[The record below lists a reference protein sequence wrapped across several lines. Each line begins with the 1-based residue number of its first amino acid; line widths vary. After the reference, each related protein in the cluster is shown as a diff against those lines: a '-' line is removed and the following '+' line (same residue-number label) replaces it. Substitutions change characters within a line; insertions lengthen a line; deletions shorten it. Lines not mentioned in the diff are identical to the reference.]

1 MLRWITLFCTLVIFN
16 CHAELLINDASVRL
30 LPPGVP
36 NTSAYFELVNTGDQ
50 PEIIVSVTTDIAR
63 SVEIHNHVMDGETM
77 YMERQTELT
86 VPPLTSVKF
95 MPGGLHLMVFGL
107 NQALTEGQAIRFM
120 LTTKAGQILPFD
132 AIVVR
137 P

>member
-1 MLRWITLFCTLVIFN
+1 MLRIIAIFCALIFLP
-16 CHAELLINDASVRL
+16 CHAELLINDAVLRL

-36 NTSAYFELVNTGDQ
+36 NTSAYIELVNTGDK
-50 PEIIVSVTTDIAR
+50 PEVVVSVTTDIAR

-77 YMERQTELT
+77 HMERQEELT
-86 VPPLTSVKF
+86 VAPGASVKL

-107 NQALTEGQAIRFM
+107 NQALTGGQAVRFY
-120 LTTKAGQILPFD
+120 LTTKTGLVMPFD